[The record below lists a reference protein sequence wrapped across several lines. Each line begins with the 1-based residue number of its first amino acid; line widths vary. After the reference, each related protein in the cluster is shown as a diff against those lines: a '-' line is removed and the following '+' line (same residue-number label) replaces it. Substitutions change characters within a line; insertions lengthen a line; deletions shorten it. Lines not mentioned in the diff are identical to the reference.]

1 MSDLRPPLLSARL
14 ELRTFTAGDLDG
26 LFAVFGDPR
35 VMRFVGA
42 TRRPLDRDAL
52 CSSQERVRAHWER
65 HGFGPLAVV
74 ERASGRLVG
83 EAGLQMLEAGPD
95 VELTYT
101 LARAFWG
108 RGYATEAA
116 RAVLAWGLDGLGL
129 ERIVAVAY
137 PRNRASRHV
146 IEKLGMTFVGRR
158 VCYGADL
165 VEYELSAAGWRA
177 SCAAAL
183 ESGSPTAPL

>member
-1 MSDLRPPLLSARL
+1 MNDLRPPLISARL
-14 ELRTFTAGDLDG
+14 ELRTFAAGDLDG

-52 CSSQERVRAHWER
+52 RSSQERVRAHWER
-65 HGFGPLAVV
+65 HGFGPLVVV

-83 EAGLQMLEAGPD
+83 EAGLQVLEAGPD
-95 VELTYT
+95 IELTYT

-129 ERIVAVAY
+129 ERIVALAY

-158 VCYGADL
+158 FCYGAEL
-165 VEYELSAAGWRA
+165 VAYELSTAGRRDSSPA
-177 SCAAAL
+177 VL
-183 ESGSPTAPL
+183 ESGSPVAPL